1 MEHEAPPWPV
11 PSGTASTSKHA
22 ATPETSSPSSPGS
35 QPGLGF
41 AGEPGPLGRWPALG
55 GDKARSRPVVDQ
67 EHLAIDGQRNA
78 RAAVAV
84 TPPQRASPPNWP
96 TQLTEHSSLTR

>member
-22 ATPETSSPSSPGS
+22 TTPETSSPSSPGS
-35 QPGLGF
+35 QPGPCLLESPAHWVDGQ
-41 AGEPGPLGRWPALG
+41 PLGAVR
-55 GDKARSRPVVDQ
+55 ARSRPVVDQ
-67 EHLAIDGQRNA
+67 EHLTTDGQRNA

-96 TQLTEHSSLTR
+96 TQLTEHLSLTR